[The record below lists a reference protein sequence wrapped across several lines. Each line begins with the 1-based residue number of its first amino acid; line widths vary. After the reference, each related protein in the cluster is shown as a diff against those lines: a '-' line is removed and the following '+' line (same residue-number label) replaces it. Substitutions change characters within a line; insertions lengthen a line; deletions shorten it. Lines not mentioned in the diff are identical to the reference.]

1 MTVSTI
7 KPSRPKYL
15 WFVAGVTVAHVVTYL
30 LAGMITYEFVYKSTI
45 EAGGFDPTL
54 RSPRNAAEWQHVT
67 QWLFPAQI
75 LRGALFGVALCPFF
89 AILSTWRILRR
100 FATLLLLLLVFSV
113 WSVTMPGSGSIEGW
127 LYLRP
132 DIGLKLE
139 NPWLGLIEVPS
150 QLAAFSL
157 MISWWIGRLTQEPSQ
172 RPSSSPD
179 DAGESEVTTA

>member
-1 MTVSTI
+1 MTASRI
-7 KPSRPKYL
+7 EPSLTRYT

-30 LAGMITYEFVYKSTI
+30 LAGMIAYQLVYKSAI

-54 RSPRNAAEWQHVT
+54 RSPDNPNEWQHVT
-67 QWLFPAQI
+67 TWLLPAQI
-75 LRGALFGVALCPFF
+75 LRGALFGIALCPFLD
-89 AILSTWRILRR
+89 ILSMWRLLRR
-100 FATLLLLLLVFSV
+100 FVTLLMLLLVFSV

-139 NPWLGLIEVPS
+139 NPWLGLLEVPT

-157 MISWWIGRLTQEPSQ
+157 LVSWWIQ
-172 RPSSSPD
+172 
-179 DAGESEVTTA
+179 VTKNKTSGGANDLREA